1 MTDQKGRWEEVMK
14 GNAGRDTALWQ
25 FWHQN
30 NFVKAGKTLRIG
42 YKWLHNSHFCKL
54 PVPPEMQAPPG
65 SSTSWWSA
73 PPSPA
78 SHSTLFSPAPPCLKA
93 LFPSKQNPFP
103 PGALHWASLL
113 SASLTETQPA
123 TVEAS
128 SLGTLGGGGQGQCSP
143 SPTLGA
149 GPRGTVWQVNICIS
163 PMFCLVFF

>member
-65 SSTSWWSA
+65 SSPSWWSA

-128 SLGTLGGGGQGQCSP
+128 SLGTLGVGGRGSVLPHLLWGPGPGGP
-143 SPTLGA
+143 SDRWTFAFLPCFA
-149 GPRGTVWQVNICIS
+149 
-163 PMFCLVFF
+163 